1 MTSSSPEIRQR
12 QMTVN
17 KPDSLDAHGGMPSRL
32 RRLLVVIPLV
42 VLAVLAVEHLELT
55 PSYPMTFKLMRTQDA
70 PVLVLVGA
78 VLLALAAW
86 LLPAAWNDGTARL
99 VARTQVLLVVL
110 ILGAAVVVALGTSFL
125 VRDTPVSHDENMS
138 KFDTQ
143 ILSTGHLMAPIPPEW
158 RAFSWA
164 LKPAFR
170 LPVPGDLAWISTYL
184 PGNAALRA
192 GLGWI
197 FGPAAVNAILVGSAL
212 LALLAVARRLW
223 PERREAW
230 VVAVVLMAS
239 SSQVLG
245 MGMTPFAMTA
255 HLLLNLVWLGLYLRN
270 TNAGHAG
277 AIAVGFWATGL
288 HQLIFHP
295 LFVTPFIAQMLL
307 DRRWRLAALYVASY
321 GAIGIFW
328 IIYWQLLLAGHSIA
342 PEAAGAMGTSFFI
355 SRVASMLRDFSI
367 SGPETMLQNLLRFAA
382 WQNPLLVVL
391 LVPGMT
397 LGWRAG
403 GVLRAL
409 AVGIVLTLVAMLIL
423 LPYQDIGWGY
433 RYVHGLIGSAALL
446 AAFAWT
452 ALTDQASESGRRAAW
467 GVMAAITAVAVLL
480 LAPVHAR
487 QMYAYISP
495 YTRANQAIAASTAG
509 AVVIETI
516 SVGHGIELVRNDPDL
531 RNRPLVFDIGLLDE
545 KLIQELCARMTVT
558 VFDGQ
563 QAERFGMARFDPT
576 KHQGYPKIQPLRA
589 QLERPPCRR

>member
-1 MTSSSPEIRQR
+1 
-12 QMTVN
+12 MTVN
-17 KPDSLDAHGGMPSRL
+17 KPDRLDVHDGMPPRL
-32 RRLLVVIPLV
+32 RRLLVTVPVV
-42 VLAVLAVEHLELT
+42 VLAVLAIEHLELT
-55 PSYPMTFKLMRTQDA
+55 PSFPLTFELMRTQDA

-86 LLPAAWNDGTARL
+86 RLPAAWNDGAARL
-99 VARTQVLLVVL
+99 VARAQVLLVVS
-110 ILGAAVVVALGTSFL
+110 ILGAAVVVALGTQFL

-143 ILSTGHLMAPIPPEW
+143 ILSTGQLMAPIPPEW

-170 LPVPGDLAWISTYL
+170 LPVPGDLAWVSTYL

-197 FGPAAVNAILVGSAL
+197 FGPAVVNAILVGAAL

-223 PERREAW
+223 PEQREAW
-230 VVAVVLMAS
+230 VLAVVLMAS

-270 TNAGHAG
+270 TYAGHAG

-288 HQLIFHP
+288 HQLVFHP
-295 LFVTPFIAQMLL
+295 LFVAPFIAQMLL

-321 GAIGIFW
+321 GAIGVFW
-328 IIYWQLLLAGHSIA
+328 IVYWQMLLWGHGIA
-342 PEAAGAMGTSFFI
+342 PEAASAMGTSFFI
-355 SRVASMLRDFSI
+355 TRVASMLRDFSI

-391 LVPGMT
+391 LVPGMV

-409 AVGIVLTLVAMLIL
+409 AAGIVLTLAALLIL

-433 RYVHGLIGSAALL
+433 RYFHGLIGGASLL

-452 ALTDQASESGRRAAW
+452 TLNARASLSARRVAS
-467 GVMAAITAVAVLL
+467 GVMAAITTVAVLV
-480 LAPVHAR
+480 LAPIHAR

-495 YTRANQAIAASTAG
+495 YTRANQAITASTAE

-558 VFDGQ
+558 VFDGE
-563 QAERFGMARFDPT
+563 QAERFGMARFDPA
-576 KHQGYPKIQPLRA
+576 KHPGYPKIQPLRA